1 MDEISTCQ
9 FLQERMSLQQ
19 TAIAIFCH
27 SFSSKVHTIY
37 QIRTQK
43 KNPYFLPVTKLEK
56 RKNKMRK
63 QPTNQ
68 KKTPKKQVLKKSL
81 LIQSTGGALQSLS
94 TLLAQVLGFPKLAFN
109 PGPKA
114 LT

>member
-1 MDEISTCQ
+1 M
-9 FLQERMSLQQ
+9 
-19 TAIAIFCH
+19 
-27 SFSSKVHTIY
+27 
-37 QIRTQK
+37 RTQK

-56 RKNKMRK
+56 RKNKKRK

-68 KKTPKKQVLKKSL
+68 KNPKKQVRKKSL

-114 LT
+114 FT

>member
-1 MDEISTCQ
+1 M
-9 FLQERMSLQQ
+9 
-19 TAIAIFCH
+19 
-27 SFSSKVHTIY
+27 
-37 QIRTQK
+37 RTQK

-56 RKNKMRK
+56 RKNKKRK

-68 KKTPKKQVLKKSL
+68 KNPKKQVLKKSL

-94 TLLAQVLGFPKLAFN
+94 TLQVLGFPKLAFN

-114 LT
+114 FT